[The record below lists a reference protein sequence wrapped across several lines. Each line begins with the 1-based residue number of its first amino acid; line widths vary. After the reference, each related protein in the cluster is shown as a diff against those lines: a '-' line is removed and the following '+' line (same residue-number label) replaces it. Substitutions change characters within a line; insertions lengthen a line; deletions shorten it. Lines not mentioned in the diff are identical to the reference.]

1 MRYEN
6 LCKKY
11 DVTVEEID
19 YAINQIAKNGIAKFV
34 CDTNVLLAAVDL
46 MANGDIQA
54 EVANGNN

>member
-1 MRYEN
+1 MRYKN
-6 LCKKY
+6 LCEKY

-19 YAINQIAKNGIAKFV
+19 YAINQIAKHGVAKTA

-46 MANGDIQA
+46 MANGDII